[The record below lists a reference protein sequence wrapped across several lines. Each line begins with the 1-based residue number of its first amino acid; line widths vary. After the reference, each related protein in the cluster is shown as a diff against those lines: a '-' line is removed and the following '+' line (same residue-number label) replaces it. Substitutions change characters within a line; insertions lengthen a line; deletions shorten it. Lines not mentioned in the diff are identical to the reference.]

1 MAKKGKKSNSAWTRK
16 SDSVSPKSGRMLPGK
31 PGETIGRS
39 TPPWP
44 ISEFPPFR
52 QRDSNRVIKDP
63 PGKPYR
69 D

>member
-1 MAKKGKKSNSAWTRK
+1 MAKNGKKSDSAWTK
-16 SDSVSPKSGRMLPGK
+16 KSGSTASKSSTVLPGK
-31 PGETIGRS
+31 PGETVGRS

-52 QRDSNRVIKDP
+52 HNDSKRVINES